1 MKNNLYNTLS
11 KMEEYEGAN
20 NIKTYK
26 CFYHASTEI
35 IPEDLIL
42 TPRTPKWPMNQEDS
56 YIPRISLSRSIEGS
70 LKGIYFKLNY
80 NNRRAY
86 IYRIFYDDKIL
97 KIVEPTMRA
106 VPDGYITDELWC
118 LSEIPQSYRQLV
130 GIATNISMINNDVD
144 RNNNITFNDT
154 VMFYDDY
161 NRPRIASC
169 GEVYFNY
176 IPAKIVKSPYI
187 KVDTNKNK
195 EYEKYLINEKNND
208 YNNPDP
214 FEFEKNYRYS
224 EAGLNYYQNNC
235 HYLDDE
241 PQF

>member
-11 KMEEYEGAN
+11 KMEEYDRGN
-20 NIKTYK
+20 NLKTYK
-26 CFYHASTEI
+26 CFYHASKEK

-42 TPRTPKWPMNQEDS
+42 TPKTPKCTMPQEDR

-70 LKGIYFKLNY
+70 LKGIYFKLKY
-80 NNRRAY
+80 NNHHAY
-86 IYRIFYDDKIL
+86 IYRIFYDETL

-106 VPDGYITDELWC
+106 VPDSYITDELWC
-118 LSEIPQSYRQLV
+118 LSEISPSYRQLV

-144 RNNNITFNDT
+144 RTNNITFNDT
-154 VMFYDDY
+154 IIFYDDY
-161 NRPRIASC
+161 NRPRITGC
-169 GEVYFNY
+169 GEIYFNY
-176 IPAKIVKSPYI
+176 IPAKIVKSPFI

-195 EYEKYLINEKNND
+195 EYEKYLINEKIND
-208 YNNPDP
+208 HYNPDP
-214 FEFEKNYRYS
+214 FEFEKNYKYS